1 MNFLAHFH
9 LAWPDEELVAG
20 GLEGDFYKG
29 PLGDDLP
36 GTLARGVRLH
46 RAVDAYTDQHP
57 QIVQLRRA
65 LPAHLRRFSGI
76 VADLSFD
83 HYLSVHW
90 DNFSDMPLAPF
101 NREVYAMLARHAG
114 DFSPR
119 AHQMFERLVEHDI
132 LGLYDRWHTVTATA
146 ARIGQRFGRR
156 NPFGDLERDLE
167 PHRPLIETTFLNF
180 YPDLQSFS
188 KTLVDV
194 HIDENTGSVA
204 RPGKSP

>member
-9 LAWPDEELVAG
+9 LAWPDEQLVAG

-29 PLGDDLP
+29 PLGADLP
-36 GTLARGVRLH
+36 DSLARGVQLH
-46 RAVDAYTDQHP
+46 RAIDAYTDQHP
-57 QIVQLRRA
+57 QVAELRRA

-90 DNFSDMPLAPF
+90 DAFSDMPLKAF
-101 NREVYAMLARHAG
+101 NREVYATLSRHSH
-114 DFSPR
+114 DFSPPAR
-119 AHQMFERLVEHDI
+119 QMFARLVEHDI
-132 LGLYDRWHTVTATA
+132 LGLYDRWQTVTATA

-156 NPFGDLERDLE
+156 NPFGNLERDLA
-167 PHRPLIETTFLNF
+167 PHRELIEAAFLNF

-188 KTLVDV
+188 RTMADAAGERSAA
-194 HIDENTGSVA
+194 IA
-204 RPGKSP
+204 RPVKSP